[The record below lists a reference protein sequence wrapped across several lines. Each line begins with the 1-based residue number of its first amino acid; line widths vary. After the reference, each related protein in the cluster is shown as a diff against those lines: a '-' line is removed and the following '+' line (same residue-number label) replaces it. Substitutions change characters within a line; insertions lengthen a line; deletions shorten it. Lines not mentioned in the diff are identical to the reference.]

1 MDRKQQARH
10 IQEQIPSILVS
21 DWDPLGVA
29 ENPNLT
35 DEYDSYIGGIYRLL
49 YGHASIEEVA
59 HYLHEIVIGSIGL
72 SSDRVEDHLGVAR
85 KLCSLDVRL

>member
-1 MDRKQQARH
+1 MDRKQQAKH
-10 IQEQIPSILVS
+10 IQEQIRSILLH

-29 ENPNLT
+29 ENPNLA

-59 HYLHEIVIGSIGL
+59 HHLHEIVIGSIGL
-72 SSDRVEDHLGVAR
+72 SSDRAENHLDVAR
-85 KLCSLDVRL
+85 KLCALDMRL